1 MSETPNHNPAQ
12 EEEPAQ
18 VPPQTPPQ
26 ESQEAQPVQGA
37 EGPQDPSLPF
47 PLLLT
52 TEVSASVKRQ
62 EALLRKSLL
71 HQRIRTGLAVFLT
84 CLIAV
89 VLFQAIPLLN
99 RFSGLVT
106 SVQATAMQLQ
116 NTVYE
121 LNISQTMAGVDAL
134 IAESTTL
141 VQDGTSL
148 VGDSSKQ
155 LAQVMSRA
163 QETLDSLSTVDFDG
177 LNESIQT
184 LEKITTA
191 FGKLLGLS

>member
-1 MSETPNHNPAQ
+1 
-12 EEEPAQ
+12 
-18 VPPQTPPQ
+18 
-26 ESQEAQPVQGA
+26 
-37 EGPQDPSLPF
+37 
-47 PLLLT
+47 
-52 TEVSASVKRQ
+52 
-62 EALLRKSLL
+62 
-71 HQRIRTGLAVFLT
+71 
-84 CLIAV
+84 
-89 VLFQAIPLLN
+89 
-99 RFSGLVT
+99 
-106 SVQATAMQLQ
+106 MQLQ

-163 QETLDSLSTVDFDG
+163 QETLDSLSSVDFDG

>member
-1 MSETPNHNPAQ
+1 MSETPNRNPAQ

-141 VQDGTSL
+141 V
-148 VGDSSKQ
+148 GDSSKQ